1 MMKIWLDSSPLPA
14 VQSNSD
20 ERDSWDCDCDCGD
33 CNVSGYP
40 LPPYTLSAGRL
51 LLQEAPFTNLASRP
65 LQHAPTLHIQACG
78 EMTWLACNPVGPGTV
93 LVLDAAALA
102 LLERFRSPTTL
113 TDLFPD
119 LQDASTRHLREA
131 ALLFVQTGLLHDISH
146 PAPEK
151 QERAPQILQGWLH
164 MTNACN
170 LSCSYCYVQKSQ
182 EAMSDETARKA
193 IAALVR
199 SAVRQG
205 FAGLRLKYAG
215 GEASLN
221 WRQILATQRFARQL
235 TAEHGLTFS
244 AYVITNGV
252 MLPRKMLEQ
261 FKEEQIGV
269 TISLDGIGA
278 THDAQRPFASGL
290 GSFKFVDRTISTM
303 LASDFVPHINVTV
316 SQRNLAGIPE
326 LMTYVLD
333 RDLPFTLSYY
343 RENDCSQHL
352 PDLQFSDARMIET
365 MRTAF
370 QIIETRLPKRRLLGS
385 LIDKADLRSNHEYTC
400 SAGRSYLVVDQQ
412 GGIAR
417 CHTEIQ
423 RTVTSIEADD
433 PLRVIQNERSDFLNL
448 PVDQKEGCRT
458 CTWRYWC
465 TGGCP
470 LVTYRTTGR
479 SDIRSPNC
487 QIYQALF
494 PDALRLEAL
503 RLLKYE
509 SPVIL

>member
-1 MMKIWLDSSPLPA
+1 MKIWLDTTPLPT
-14 VQSNSD
+14 VHSNSD

-33 CNVSGYP
+33 CNVYGHP
-40 LPPYTLSAGRL
+40 QPPYTLSAGRL
-51 LLQEAPFTNLASRP
+51 LLQEAPFTNLASRR
-65 LQHAPTLHIQACG
+65 LQQASTLHIQPCG
-78 EMTWLACNPVGPGTV
+78 ETTWLACNPLGPGTV

-102 LLERFRSPTTL
+102 LLERFRSPTAL
-113 TDLFPD
+113 ADLFPD
-119 LQDASTRHLREA
+119 LQNTSTRPLREA
-131 ALLFVQTGLLHDISH
+131 ALLFAQTGLLYDSTG
-146 PAPEK
+146 PELEK
-151 QERAPQILQGWLH
+151 QERAPLILQAWLH

-182 EAMSDETARKA
+182 EAMNDETAHKA
-193 IAALVR
+193 VAAIFR
-199 SAVRQG
+199 SAARQN
-205 FAGLRLKYAG
+205 FAGVRLKYAG

-221 WRQILATQRFARQL
+221 WKQIVAAHRFAGQL
-235 TAEHGLTFS
+235 AQEHGLAFS
-244 AYVITNGV
+244 AYLITNGV
-252 MLPRKMLEQ
+252 MLPRRMLEQ
-261 FKEEQIGV
+261 FKELEIGV

-278 THDAQRPFASGL
+278 AHDAQRPFASGL
-290 GSFKFVDRTISTM
+290 GSFKFVDRTITTM
-303 LASDFVPHINVTV
+303 LAEGFVPHINVTV
-316 SQRNLAGIPE
+316 SQRNLAGIPD
-326 LMTYVLD
+326 LMMYILEHE
-333 RDLPFTLSYY
+333 LPFTLSYY
-343 RENDCSQHL
+343 RENACSQHL
-352 PDLQFSDARMIET
+352 TDLQFTDARVIET

-370 QIIETRLPKRRLLGS
+370 RLIETRLPRRRLLGS
-385 LIDKADLRSNHEYTC
+385 LIDKADLRTNHEYTC
-400 SAGRSYLVVDQQ
+400 SAGRNYLVVDQR

-423 RTVTSIEADD
+423 RTVTSVEADD
-433 PLRVIQNERSDFLNL
+433 PLRVIQNDQSDFLNL

-479 SDIRSPNC
+479 SDVRSPNC